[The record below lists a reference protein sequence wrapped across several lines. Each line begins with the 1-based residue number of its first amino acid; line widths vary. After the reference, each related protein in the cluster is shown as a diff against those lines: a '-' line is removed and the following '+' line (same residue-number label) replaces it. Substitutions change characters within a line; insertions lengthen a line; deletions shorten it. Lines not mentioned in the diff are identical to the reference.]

1 MQDVN
6 DVIVHLQRFSW
17 SDYLVFVLMLL
28 LCICIGIYFGFVE
41 KKNNTEDEYLVGD
54 RNMQIFPI
62 ALSLVAR

>member
-6 DVIVHLQRFSW
+6 DVIVHLQRFAW

-28 LCICIGIYFGFVE
+28 LCICIGIYFGFFE